1 MSTPANLIGTNWP
14 RKILHI
20 DLDAFYASV
29 EALDNPDLIGQPI
42 IVGGLGRR
50 GVVATASYE
59 ARKNGVHSA
68 MPMER
73 ARRSCPNAVFLRP
86 RFGRY
91 RELSEQVF
99 SIYEAWTKRV
109 EKPSLDEAYL
119 DVTAHISSPVDIAK
133 SIRASI
139 HRKTGL
145 TGSAGVSTNK
155 FLAKLA
161 SDIDKP
167 NGLTVIRPEE
177 AQDFLAPLPV
187 ERLWGVGPANAE
199 RLRTNGFK
207 QIGELAVSSLEDLQR
222 LFGERWGRQLWEF
235 AHGRDRRRVEPPSRP
250 KSISSETTYEHDQ
263 PSWEA
268 VWPNIKQFVVD
279 MERGLER
286 WSLSARTVTLKVRFQ
301 DFTTIT
307 RSHTPM
313 VPVRQADE
321 IMRVARKLVDR
332 VPLDGRRIRLVG
344 LGGSN
349 LIRPGEQTSC
359 PDDGSPRQLGLFSPS
374 ANIPSEDSST

>member
-207 QIGELAVSSLEDLQR
+207 QIGELAASSLEDLQR

-279 MERGLER
+279 MEHGLER

-359 PDDGSPRQLGLFSPS
+359 PDDGSPRQLGLFAPS

>member
-14 RKILHI
+14 RKILHV

-207 QIGELAVSSLEDLQR
+207 QIGELAASSLEDLQR

>member
-1 MSTPANLIGTNWP
+1 MTTPANLIGADWP

-29 EALDNPDLIGQPI
+29 EALDNPDLAGQPI

-50 GVVATASYE
+50 GVVAAASYE

-73 ARRSCPNAVFLRP
+73 ARRLCPNAVFLRP

-99 SIYEAWTKRV
+99 AIYDAWTKRV
-109 EKPSLDEAYL
+109 EPLSLDEAYL
-119 DVTAHISSPVDIAK
+119 DVTSHISSPVDIAK
-133 SIRASI
+133 SIRVSI

-167 NGLTVIRPEE
+167 NGLTVIRPED
-177 AQDFLAPLPV
+177 ARKFLAPLPV

-199 RLRTNGFK
+199 RLRTNGFE
-207 QIGELAVSSLEDLQR
+207 QIGQLTASSLDNLQH
-222 LFGERWGRQLWEF
+222 LFGERWGKQLWEF

-279 MERGLER
+279 MERRLDR

-307 RSHTPM
+307 RSHTPL

-321 IMRVARKLVDR
+321 IMRVARKLVER

-349 LIRPGEQTSC
+349 LIRPGEPTSR
-359 PDDGSPRQLGLFSPS
+359 PDDGSPRQLGLFAPS
-374 ANIPSEDSST
+374 TNIPSEDSSA

>member
-29 EALDNPDLIGQPI
+29 EALDNPDLVGQPI

>member
-177 AQDFLAPLPV
+177 AQDFLASLPV

-207 QIGELAVSSLEDLQR
+207 QIGELAASSLEDLQR

-359 PDDGSPRQLGLFSPS
+359 PDDGSPRQLGLFAPS